1 MKRWH
6 WALAFLSLT
15 GIAAVPAIQSRKLGE
30 KTGTTIRVSSG
41 QEVAL
46 GTFSFEG
53 RPADFGL
60 HPESEILAVNTA
72 TGVFLASPKGVLAR
86 TAISREKGIGAG
98 FRGVLWTNDRRG
110 ANWTAQGMRFVVS
123 TDQGYLQE
131 YLYEDLELFPKEK
144 IWLVPEDKPRQ
155 VWPGGMCLS
164 PDSTK
169 LYVAVAELG
178 AVAEIDLQTH
188 KKIRE
193 FPVGKLPFEC
203 RLSTDG
209 KTLIVSNWGG
219 RAPKD
224 GDESNESNGMKL
236 SIDHKGYVNN
246 GSVSLVD
253 IETGTRKD
261 IEVGMHPSNISVE
274 GDYAYVSLSAT
285 GSIARINTKLQ
296 RVDTTFPLT
305 DTHGKPIPGAT
316 PTALIAKNGAL
327 YVCNS
332 TANAVHLIDQATGK
346 TLAYYPTGYYPISME
361 LSHDGQKLYVLN
373 SKGNGS
379 IANTERGNAGNPHDF
394 QGSVSVIPVNQFAKG
409 TAQVEQNNHWNQD
422 PMADA
427 RNLKVY
433 NGGVKH
439 VLYIIKENQTYDSIY
454 GDMPEGNGD
463 PSLCVLGER
472 TMPNHRKI
480 ARDFV
485 LFDNAYVSGTNSADG
500 HAWSTQAVAN
510 DYLEREYVGYRTYPD
525 DGDDPMSIA
534 STGCLWDQVIKK
546 GKTLRVYGEY
556 CDDRLATFEPRQPK
570 NWFEA
575 WEDYKSG
582 KNTFKYHIDTRIPA
596 LKPYV
601 CRDMHYWPII
611 ESDQHRADVFLKEYK
626 KFSEQDN
633 VPSLMILT
641 LTNDHGSGLDPD
653 FPTYPAMAADNDL
666 AFGRVIDAVSH
677 SPQWKD
683 TCIFMIEDDGQA
695 LPDHVDGHR
704 TAFSI
709 VSPYLRRHTVN
720 SSFITTVSLLRSI
733 EAMLGL
739 DPMHSIDAATAPIT
753 SCFSNTA
760 DFTPYNHTPNKR
772 PLDERNPPLKALSP
786 QGQQLAKLSKSL
798 DWSHLDAPDPAKLSR
813 IHWFSATG
821 GRPYPAKVR

>member
-1 MKRWH
+1 MHRRK
-6 WALAFLSLT
+6 WALAALALASL
-15 GIAAVPAIQSRKLGE
+15 AAIPAVKHVKLGE
-30 KTGTTIRVSSG
+30 KRGTTIRVSSG
-41 QEVAL
+41 QDVEL

-60 HPESEILAVNTA
+60 HPEAEILAVNTA
-72 TGVFLASPKGVLAR
+72 TGVFLATPKGVLAR
-86 TAISREKGIGAG
+86 TPISREKGVGAG

-110 ANWTAQGMRFVVS
+110 ANWTPQGMRFVVS

-164 PDSTK
+164 PDSK
-169 LYVAVAELG
+169 HLYVAVAELG
-178 AVAEIDLQTH
+178 SVAEIDLQTH
-188 KKIRE
+188 KKLRE
-193 FPVGKLPFEC
+193 IPVGKIPFEC
-203 RLSTDG
+203 RLSGDG
-209 KTLIVSNWGG
+209 QTLVVSNWGG
-219 RAPKD
+219 HEPTANQ
-224 GDESNESNGMKL
+224 EVNESNGMKL
-236 SIDHKGYVNN
+236 AIDHKGFVNH
-246 GSVSLVD
+246 GSVTLID
-253 IETGTRKD
+253 LPTGSRKD
-261 IEVGMHPSNISVE
+261 IEVGMHPSNICIDGNDV
-274 GDYAYVSLSAT
+274 YVSVSAS
-285 GSIARINTKLQ
+285 GKIVRIDLKGQRIA
-296 RVDTTFPLT
+296 DTFALT
-305 DTHGKPIPGAT
+305 DVKGNPIPGAT
-316 PTALIAKNGAL
+316 PTALVVDKANI

-332 TANAVHLIDQATGK
+332 TANSVHVMNRSTGR
-346 TLAYYPTGYYPISME
+346 TLGYYPTGYYPISLE
-361 LSHDGQKLYVLN
+361 FSHDRSKLYALN

-394 QGSVSVIPVNQFAKG
+394 QGSVTVVPLNQDPGAA
-409 TAQVEQNNHWNQD
+409 THQVERNNHWNED
-422 PMADA
+422 PLAEA
-427 RNLKVY
+427 KNLKVY
-433 NGGVKH
+433 NGAVKH

-463 PSLCVLGER
+463 SSLCVLGEK

-480 ARDFV
+480 ARDFA

-525 DGDDPMSIA
+525 DGDDPMSIS
-534 STGCLWDQVIKK
+534 STGCLWDQVLKA

-611 ESDQHRADVFLKEYK
+611 ESDQHRADVFLKEYEA
-626 KFSEQDN
+626 FSKQDN
-633 VPSLMILT
+633 VPGLMILT

-666 AFGRVIDAVSH
+666 AFGRVVDAVTH

-709 VSPYLRRHTVN
+709 VCPYLRRHTVD

-733 EAMLGL
+733 EVMLGL
-739 DPMHSIDAATAPIT
+739 DPMHAIDGATPPIT
-753 SCFSNTA
+753 SCFTNTL
-760 DFTPYNHTPNKR
+760 DLTPYDHTPNKR
-772 PLDERNPPLKALSP
+772 PLDERNPPLKALTS
-786 QGQQLAKLSKSL
+786 QGQQMAKLSGSL
-798 DWSHLDAPDPAKLSR
+798 DWSHLDAPDPTKLSR
-813 IHWFSATG
+813 IHWFSATN
-821 GRPYPAKVR
+821 GRPYPLR